1 MSKGYIVYPL
11 MKQPRENVIDEH
23 LIRDCIHL
31 KPASSSDEERLRV
44 VGNREEALLQDKM
57 KKEVQ
62 TIGLHQV
69 DTLLISFRRIG
80 KIENLYG
87 LGNLTKLCLD
97 NNHIRTIENIS
108 HLTKLQSL
116 DLSFNQISVMEGMD
130 TLVDL
135 ESLNL
140 FSNQIMTVS
149 GLEGM
154 KKLTT
159 LSLGNNKVENLD
171 ESARYLHQSRNLR
184 VLTFKGC
191 KVENLPH
198 YRTRLLAFV
207 STLRYLDGKAVR
219 EAEVAQ
225 AREEQRENLM
235 PLDEED
241 ERQAVAEK
249 AAAEEESKEK
259 EYQLYNCPDDSKLC
273 DELFQL
279 QPENHN
285 MVNIIRCDIL
295 ITSTKEIIDRFQ
307 ADFNEKA
314 KELAD
319 AMKAIRARRDADDK
333 SYKNALATYEKE
345 NSLKCL
351 KLIKEFEALMKNY
364 LPRGIGRKDPL
375 ILDQEQSSMLHMK
388 LITLKS
394 DLLEKEA
401 EMFDVF
407 ETLHNATVAKWK
419 ADQADV
425 LIQTSFETLGKAEAD
440 FQSVLRQAFDQVFEQ
455 RQKRE
460 HPTSDD
466 YYYSS
471 KTDESIIAL
480 LDNKDDYQKLL
491 GEWFEMRRRKLEE
504 LELYHLKEEDTLLTE
519 RARHILQTEQDRHR
533 NRVNEIDA
541 YYNLAAEQIDS
552 HS

>member
-23 LIRDCIHL
+23 LIRDCIYL

-57 KKEVQ
+57 KNEVQ
-62 TIGLHQV
+62 NVGLHKV
-69 DTLLISFRRIG
+69 STLLISFRRIG

-97 NNHIRTIENIS
+97 NNHIKKIENIS

-116 DLSFNQISVMEGMD
+116 DLSFNQITVMEGMD
-130 TLVDL
+130 TLTELD
-135 ESLNL
+135 SLNL
-140 FSNQIMTVS
+140 FSNQIATVS

-171 ESARYLHQSRNLR
+171 ESARYLHLCRNLR

-191 KVENLPH
+191 KLESLPH
-198 YRTRLLAFV
+198 YRARLLAFV
-207 STLRYLDGKAVR
+207 PTLRYLDGKAVR

-235 PLDEED
+235 PIDEED
-241 ERQAVAEK
+241 ERIAAAEK
-249 AAAEEESKEK
+249 AAAEDESKVK
-259 EYQLYNCPDDSKLC
+259 EFELYNCPDDSKLC

-279 QPENHN
+279 KADNHN
-285 MVNIIRCDIL
+285 MVDVIRSDIL
-295 ITSTKEIIDRFQ
+295 ISSTKEIMDRFQ
-307 ADFNEKA
+307 VEFNEKA

-319 AMKAIRARRDADDK
+319 AMKAIRLKRDADDV
-333 SYKNALATYEKE
+333 SYLSALAQYEKE
-345 NSLKCL
+345 NSSQCL
-351 KLIKEFEALMKNY
+351 KLIKDFEGLMKRH
-364 LPRGIGRKDPL
+364 LPRGIGRKEPL
-375 ILDQEQSSMLHMK
+375 TLDRETLNMLHTK

-394 DLLEKEA
+394 ELLEKEA
-401 EMFDVF
+401 EQFDVF
-407 ETLHNATVAKWK
+407 ETLHNATILKWK
-419 ADQADV
+419 SDQADV
-425 LIQTSFETLGKAEAD
+425 LIQTSFETLGRAEAD
-440 FQSVLRQAFDQVFEQ
+440 FQSALKQAFDQVFEQ

-466 YYYSS
+466 YYYS

-480 LDNKDDYQKLL
+480 MDNKDDYQKVLA
-491 GEWFEMRRRKLEE
+491 EWFELRRRRLEE
-504 LELYHLKEEDTLLTE
+504 LELHHLREEDKLLTE
-519 RARHILQTEQDRHR
+519 RGRNIMQNEQDRHR
-533 NRVNEIDA
+533 SKLNEIDA
-541 YYNLAAEQIDS
+541 YYTQTAERIDA